1 MNILLDTN
9 ALVWFAKGSK
19 ELGKNAKQL
28 FLSSKVVYFSSISI
42 FELEIKQA
50 SKKLKIADNLVDQL
64 EAKGL
69 TELSLKSKEAKEI
82 ARFGTLIKH
91 DPFDRMILAQASANE
106 LSLITSD
113 RQILSLD
120 FDWVLD
126 ARK

>member
-1 MNILLDTN
+1 MSILLDTN

-28 FLSSKVVYFSSISI
+28 FLNSKVVYFSSLSI

-50 SKKLKIADNLVDQL
+50 SKKLKIADDLVDQL

-69 TELSLKSKEAKEI
+69 TELSLKSKDAAEI
-82 ARFGTLIKH
+82 TRFGTLIKD
-91 DPFDRMILAQASANE
+91 DPFDRMILAQAAANG

-120 FDWVLD
+120 YDWVLD

>member
-82 ARFGTLIKH
+82 ARFGQLIKH